1 MSTFFLAQVFIC
13 RLNAKTLKQLQSRPN
28 ISQKNLQDKG
38 KTIASRRLG
47 VFSERQDIDATIG
60 AMEELLGLNG
70 NVADTESGEK
80 LLAAQINAVAVLDM
94 IKNLQ
99 EEIEVSCVQVIS
111 DELSKSVV

>member
-1 MSTFFLAQVFIC
+1 MFILFLAQVFIC

-28 ISQKNLQDKG
+28 ISPKNLQDKG
-38 KTIASRRLG
+38 KTTASRRLG
-47 VFSERQDIDATIG
+47 VFSDRQDIDATIG

-70 NVADTESGEK
+70 NGADTESGEK

-99 EEIEVSCVQVIS
+99 EEIEVSCVQMIS
-111 DELSKSVV
+111 DELLKPVV